1 MWHAVGRLASA
12 SASTFLA
19 WMYVGGH
26 IQNDTHFEGFLPRSR
41 DAVLDKASGKM
52 CIGDVCRDEC
62 AWWSWDAE
70 KGDAEKGDADA
81 HSSSMD
87 LFCGGSWS
95 LRGVGLREASRTAT
109 ERALTCMGRYLE
121 SCVLSHEVDLAI
133 PGVIV
138 WNATKQDTQLF
149 LLPRILR
156 GIGPLNKII
165 QNKPG
170 ITAEDLSFT
179 RTVVKDMYDAIEVEY
194 YNPWT
199 HETITEVIFNDAS
212 YCLQLLAYSMPPK
225 CSADSAS
232 FSLLTSHDARL

>member
-1 MWHAVGRLASA
+1 
-12 SASTFLA
+12 
-19 WMYVGGH
+19 MYVGGH
-26 IQNDTHFEGFLPRSR
+26 VQNDTHFEGLLTRSR

-52 CIGDVCRDEC
+52 CIGDVCREEC
-62 AWWSWDAE
+62 AWWSWNAE
-70 KGDAEKGDADA
+70 KEDANAD
-81 HSSSMD
+81 SSSTD
-87 LFCGGSWS
+87 LFCGRSWS
-95 LRGVGLREASRTAT
+95 LRGVGLREASRMAT

-170 ITAEDLSFT
+170 ITTDDLSFT
-179 RTVVKDMYDAIEVEY
+179 RTVVKDMYDAVEVEY

-199 HETITEVIFNDAS
+199 HEMSTEVIVDDTS
-212 YCLQLLAYSMPPK
+212 YCLQLLAYSMPLE
-225 CSADSAS
+225 CSVESAS
-232 FSLLTSHDARL
+232 FSLLTAHDKRL